1 MSSSVLGSRVERK
14 LSRFHADVRGR
25 KRGAETLGPAPLPT
39 PTSPPPPAG
48 PHLVVVEAVLV
59 QKLNTRSLEREFR
72 VQNPKRCR
80 EEKEVI

>member
-1 MSSSVLGSRVERK
+1 MVSSSVLGSRVKRK
-14 LSRFHADVRGR
+14 LSQFRVDVRGPEM
-25 KRGAETLGPAPLPT
+25 GCGDHVGQLPFK
-39 PTSPPPPAG
+39 PPRFPPAG
-48 PHLVVVEAVLV
+48 PNLVVVEAVLI